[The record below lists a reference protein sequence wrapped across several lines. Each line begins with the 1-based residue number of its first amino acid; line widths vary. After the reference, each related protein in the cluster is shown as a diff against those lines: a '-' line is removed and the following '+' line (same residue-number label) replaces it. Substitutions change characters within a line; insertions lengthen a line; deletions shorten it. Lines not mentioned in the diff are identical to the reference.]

1 MHGKPVL
8 TFKNWAVVVFE
19 WTLSLQHNKE
29 FITVIF
35 LFNIWFYRCL
45 IFKLK
50 RLIREAFWVLL
61 QAMFTER
68 LNGTAIKITIVTT
81 NYQ

>member
-8 TFKNWAVVVFE
+8 TFKNWAVVVSE

-35 LFNIWFYRCL
+35 YLTYGFID
-45 IFKLK
+45 
-50 RLIREAFWVLL
+50 V
-61 QAMFTER
+61 
-68 LNGTAIKITIVTT
+68 
-81 NYQ
+81 